1 MNRELTGYIA
11 WAAGIVVVALAASY
25 ARKLGYIDQD
35 TTTRV
40 VIGLNGLMIAWIGN
54 RLPKSVAPSACI
66 GRVRRVG
73 GWSMVLSGLVY
84 AGLWAFAP
92 TNVAVAGGCAA
103 VIAGIAVTAGYCMVL
118 RSRAR
123 RTAVH

>member
-11 WAAGIVVVALAASY
+11 WAVGIVAVALAASY

-54 RLPKSVAPSACI
+54 RLPKSVAPSTCV
-66 GRVRRVG
+66 GRVKRVG

-123 RTAVH
+123 RTPVH